1 MGNFNKD
8 IYMKGCHLITRFWED
23 TTNMYQFIF
32 NPETKDFSDI
42 LPCENGLEFELI
54 EDGVYR
60 IVTLKVENARIENNC
75 LVIGTREP
83 LTIDDL
89 ILIVDGGS
97 VSNFT
102 LDKTDYDIDDTLSIC
117 NLKKC
122 LAELELK
129 WFRDMLKNCG
139 SLICKNDE
147 IKAQRDFIFI
157 AVWLIEHYVE
167 LGNIEKA
174 QVIYDSLRRCGNLCS
189 NLLKNKKDCG
199 CNG

>member
-32 NPETKDFSDI
+32 NPETKDFSDV
-42 LPCENGLEFELI
+42 LPCENGLEFELTN
-54 EDGVYR
+54 DGVYR
-60 IVTLKVENARIENNC
+60 LVTLKVEFASVTENGLKIGAREYSVEELIDIVNGN
-75 LVIGTREP
+75 GTPNFVLRE
-83 LTIDDL
+83 
-89 ILIVDGGS
+89 
-97 VSNFT
+97 
-102 LDKTDYDIDDTLSIC
+102 TDYDIDDTLSIC